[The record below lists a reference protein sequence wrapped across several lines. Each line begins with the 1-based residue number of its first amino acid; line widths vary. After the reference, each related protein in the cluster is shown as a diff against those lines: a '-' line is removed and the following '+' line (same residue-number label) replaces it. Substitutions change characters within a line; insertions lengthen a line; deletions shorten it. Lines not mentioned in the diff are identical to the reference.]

1 MPVISY
7 QLSAISYQVRRI
19 GPGGEEKAVGDYRK
33 LKCWHKAHEL
43 AKAVYQTTAHFPE
56 SERYGLVNQMRRAA
70 VSVAC
75 NIAEGVGR
83 NRSAETARFL
93 RIALGS
99 CTELE
104 YQVLLS
110 QHLSYLEPAPATQL
124 LDRTT
129 ELRAML
135 ASFHRRLQAQPKAD
149 S

>member
-1 MPVISY
+1 VS
-7 QLSAISYQVRRI
+7 
-19 GPGGEEKAVGDYRK
+19 VGDYRK
-33 LKCWHKAHEL
+33 LKAWHKAHQL
-43 AKAVYQTTAHFPE
+43 AKAVYQATAYFPDG
-56 SERYGLVNQMRRAA
+56 ERYGLVNQMRRAA

-83 NRSAETARFL
+83 NRGTETASFL

-99 CTELE
+99 CSELE

-110 QHLSYLEPAPATQL
+110 QDLSYLKPAMASPL

-149 S
+149 T

>member
-1 MPVISY
+1 VS
-7 QLSAISYQVRRI
+7 
-19 GPGGEEKAVGDYRK
+19 VGDYRK
-33 LKCWHKAHEL
+33 LKAWHKAHQL
-43 AKAVYQTTAHFPE
+43 AKAVYQATAYFPDG
-56 SERYGLVNQMRRAA
+56 ERYGLVNQMRRAA

-110 QHLSYLEPAPATQL
+110 RDLSYLEPALAAQL

-135 ASFHRRLQAQPKAD
+135 ASFHHRLHSQPKAD